1 MNTLEH
7 IGIAVTSLEV
17 SEGLF
22 EKLLGVSP
30 YKREEV
36 KSEGVKTSFF
46 SVGDTKIELLEA
58 THAQSPIAGFLQK
71 RGEGIHHLAF
81 EVTDIKKEVERLI
94 GEGFTVLNETP
105 KQGADNKWV
114 VFLHPKSTNGVLV
127 ELCQE
132 IPATF
137 GE

>member
-81 EVTDIKKEVERLI
+81 EVTDIKKEVERLT

-105 KQGADNKWV
+105 KRGADNKWV

-132 IPATF
+132 IR
-137 GE
+137 